1 MNAVATLLAQSRTA
15 WPMLKLPS
23 GIQPKM
29 TAAMEARKPTTV
41 AWTWKQEGHREL
53 RHLFW
58 PSFLRFKVFCPV
70 HVKFTL
76 ISFIISVHMPLLDF
90 RVISKKK
97 ITQSLHNCLVEG
109 AIWKRQT
116 SHDMWLWL
124 CSFCAKI
131 EQIFRTDKSDLFL
144 MKSLTCSFI
153 QYSQHVQY
161 KDKLRK
167 ICFWTA
173 SVNTMT
179 FSIVVVH

>member
-1 MNAVATLLAQSRTA
+1 MLPGMLPYTQIEVHSVSGFSTQKYSRWLNLSPSSKEAMNAVATLLAQSRTA

-41 AWTWKQEGHREL
+41 AWTWKQEGHHEL

-58 PSFLRFKVFCPV
+58 PSFLKFKVFSPV

-76 ISFIISVHMPLLDF
+76 ISFIISVHKPLLDF

-97 ITQSLHNCLVEG
+97 ITQSLHNCSFER

-116 SHDMWLWL
+116 SHDMSPWL

-131 EQIFRTDKSDLFL
+131 
-144 MKSLTCSFI
+144 
-153 QYSQHVQY
+153 
-161 KDKLRK
+161 
-167 ICFWTA
+167 
-173 SVNTMT
+173 
-179 FSIVVVH
+179 